1 MAVATLQVD
10 VREGV
15 GKQSAKRLRREG
27 MIPGVL
33 YGSGD
38 KPTSLSIKLK
48 TLLTLLH
55 SSGRNAVVDLSVG
68 KSKKPVKSFL
78 YDIQHDP
85 LSGDIIHVDLKRIS
99 MTEIIHVSVAV
110 RLNGM
115 AVGVKSEGGI
125 VEHTLH
131 AIPISCL
138 PADIPDTIT
147 IDISELHLGD
157 SIHVSDLEEGNFK
170 FLVEPETLIV
180 HIVAPKIIV
189 VEEEEEEEE
198 EGVEALDEEGAEPE
212 VIGEES
218 KPEEE

>member
-1 MAVATLQVD
+1 MAVATLHVE

-15 GKQSAKRLRREG
+15 GKQAAKRLRREG

-38 KPTSLSIKLK
+38 APTALSIQLK
-48 TLLTLLH
+48 TLLNLLH
-55 SSGRNAVVDLSVG
+55 SSGRNTVVDLSVG
-68 KSKKPVKSFL
+68 DAQESVKSFL

-85 LSGDIIHVDLKRIS
+85 LSGEIIHVDLKRIS
-99 MTEIIHVSVAV
+99 MTEVIHVSVAV
-110 RLNGM
+110 RLDGT

-138 PADIPDTIT
+138 PADIPETIT
-147 IDISELHLGD
+147 IDISDLHLGD
-157 SIHVSDLEEGNFK
+157 SLHVSDLEEKNFQ

-180 HIVAPKIIV
+180 HIVAPKVIV
-189 VEEEEEEEE
+189 VEEEEEEE
-198 EGVEALDEEGAEPE
+198 GVVDLDEEGAEPE